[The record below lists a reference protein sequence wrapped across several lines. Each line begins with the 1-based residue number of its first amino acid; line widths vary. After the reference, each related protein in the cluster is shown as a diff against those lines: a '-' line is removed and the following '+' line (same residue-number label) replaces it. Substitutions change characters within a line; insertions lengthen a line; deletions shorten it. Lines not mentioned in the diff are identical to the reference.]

1 MTQLKPFTLFFLL
14 LFLNPNSLFA
24 QTDTL
29 KVAGPNLKDLSEYIT
44 YWVDSTE
51 SGNLE
56 TALQHLSKDDF
67 KKWAPEP
74 TLNLGI
80 NPYPLWWQLSVQN
93 TDSVQHDFWWSIY
106 TQADQI
112 LVYRRMDSLW
122 QLTDTLTYKTHL
134 NHKKI
139 RTRFPVVPIT
149 LRTGECQKLLLK
161 INNLHHTQNAFTDLT
176 TPAHNLLWE
185 KRFYLKIGFFIGGFL
200 LFSLLSLML
209 HLFMKIKAFLFF
221 SGYVFIVVIML
232 LHEELLL
239 TVAPPEW
246 MFVFIKD
253 LHPLPL
259 SLVALGFHYLTIA
272 LLLDAKKYSKKTL
285 QYSFLINDITLIM
298 GSIAVVM
305 CAIFTEYFSFQ
316 NPSFILIWNLCIASV
331 FIALGNT
338 FLMITYLMNLKKKIV
353 MGFAIAFLLIY
364 FNTAGYFLN
373 YAGILNY
380 YTITYPNYF
389 YWIVSFEFII
399 IGVLLAWRYN
409 KTIRTNIKLLK
420 EKNQIE
426 ELAHL
431 RTLSVLEDER
441 KQIARNLHDDLG
453 TTISAVKLIVS
464 NNYKQDQQLSEMIN
478 RATVEIKDFYKK
490 IAGMG
495 NELLTLKE
503 SLSLKVA
510 DAEKL
515 SNIKIEYIFSGD
527 EPVLEPPLKDSLLRI
542 VTELLSN
549 LVKHSKAKSAT
560 LQLMVEPKQLQLL
573 IEDDGIG
580 FDTRKNTNSM
590 GIYNIY
596 SRAERW
602 GGNVYFSS
610 NNNGTV
616 CIVNI
621 PLKNAVV

>member
-1 MTQLKPFTLFFLL
+1 
-14 LFLNPNSLFA
+14 
-24 QTDTL
+24 
-29 KVAGPNLKDLSEYIT
+29 
-44 YWVDSTE
+44 
-51 SGNLE
+51 
-56 TALQHLSKDDF
+56 
-67 KKWAPEP
+67 
-74 TLNLGI
+74 
-80 NPYPLWWQLSVQN
+80 
-93 TDSVQHDFWWSIY
+93 
-106 TQADQI
+106 
-112 LVYRRMDSLW
+112 
-122 QLTDTLTYKTHL
+122 
-134 NHKKI
+134 
-139 RTRFPVVPIT
+139 
-149 LRTGECQKLLLK
+149 
-161 INNLHHTQNAFTDLT
+161 
-176 TPAHNLLWE
+176 
-185 KRFYLKIGFFIGGFL
+185 
-200 LFSLLSLML
+200 
-209 HLFMKIKAFLFF
+209 
-221 SGYVFIVVIML
+221 
-232 LHEELLL
+232 
-239 TVAPPEW
+239 
-246 MFVFIKD
+246 
-253 LHPLPL
+253 
-259 SLVALGFHYLTIA
+259 
-272 LLLDAKKYSKKTL
+272 
-285 QYSFLINDITLIM
+285 
-298 GSIAVVM
+298 
-305 CAIFTEYFSFQ
+305 
-316 NPSFILIWNLCIASV
+316 
-331 FIALGNT
+331 
-338 FLMITYLMNLKKKIV
+338 